1 MSVNK
6 IEMTLKQTLVD
17 AVVKGGLKDEVDI
30 TKVVIEIPKDTK
42 NGDYS
47 SNIAMQLTRE
57 LRQNPRMIATAII
70 ENLDLEAGN
79 IERVEIAGPGFINF
93 FMKGDALTSVIT
105 EVLNEKSIM
114 DTANMVK
121 ARNSILSLFRLIQ
134 PVIYI

>member
-93 FMKGDALTSVIT
+93 FMKGDALDRKSV
-105 EVLNEKSIM
+105 V
-114 DTANMVK
+114 
-121 ARNSILSLFRLIQ
+121 
-134 PVIYI
+134 